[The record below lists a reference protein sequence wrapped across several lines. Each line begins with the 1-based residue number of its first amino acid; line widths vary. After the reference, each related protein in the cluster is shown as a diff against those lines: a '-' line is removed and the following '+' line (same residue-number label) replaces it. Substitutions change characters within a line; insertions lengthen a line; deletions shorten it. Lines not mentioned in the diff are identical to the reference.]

1 MRIAMVVPPW
11 YELPPSGYGGLEMIC
26 AALVDGL
33 VDRGHD
39 VTLFG
44 AGEQT
49 GTKARF
55 VSTTSSLQYQRLGET
70 LPDVLHAAL
79 VNTMI
84 ADGGFDVIH
93 DHTTPGA
100 LSAPRLTTPTV
111 VTVHGAVT
119 GELGDYYEA
128 VGDAVRLVAISRA
141 QRSLRPHLPWIATVH
156 NGVNVPAE
164 PGPPPAAHP
173 DGPVMWLARFN
184 PDKGPDLAIEACRAA
199 GLPLILAGKCNEPAE
214 ERYLERV
221 IAPMLDESIDVMV
234 NADRAAILARLRQ
247 ARCLIMPIRWE
258 EPFGMVMIE
267 AMAEGVPVVA
277 LRRGAV
283 PEIVQHEVTGFIC
296 DRPDDL
302 PAALLRAHEL
312 DPAACVRRVRS
323 RFSADYMAERY
334 EAVYNQAIAEHF
346 ALPRATPARV
356 PGHPTRAAAARPSL
370 TGNGRRKATGSGPS
384 APVTTH

>member
-1 MRIAMVVPPW
+1 
-11 YELPPSGYGGLEMIC
+11 MIC

-44 AGEQT
+44 AGGRS
-49 GTKARF
+49 GTKATF
-55 VSTTSSLQYQRLGET
+55 VSTSPALQYPRLGET
-70 LPDVLHAAL
+70 LPDVLHTAR
-79 VNTMI
+79 VNSLL

-119 GELGDYYEA
+119 GELGDYYEEI
-128 VGDAVRLVAISRA
+128 GDTVRLVAISRA
-141 QRSLRPHLPWIATVH
+141 QRSLRPGLPWIATVH
-156 NGVNVPAE
+156 NGVNVSAE
-164 PGPPPAAHP
+164 AGPLPAARP
-173 DGPVMWLARFN
+173 DGPVLWLARFN

-221 IAPMLDESIDVMV
+221 IAPMLDETVDVMV
-234 NADRAAILARLRQ
+234 NGDRTAIMNKLRQ

-267 AMAEGVPVVA
+267 AMAEGLPVVA

-283 PEIVQHEVTGFIC
+283 PEIVQHEVTGFVC
-296 DRPDDL
+296 DRPEDL

-312 DPAACVRRVRS
+312 DPAACVLRVRS

-334 EAVYNQAIAEHF
+334 EAVYAKAIEEHF
-346 ALPRATPARV
+346 AIPRTTPARV
-356 PGHPTRAAAARPSL
+356 PSRSPRLAAARPTL
-370 TGNGRRKATGSGPS
+370 TGNGRRKTANGGGPS
-384 APVTTH
+384 APVTLH